1 VSDVT
6 WTPAERDAAVSRVAD
21 VVARLPGTTTEEA
34 HGHVGWRVRGKR
46 FAWLLV
52 DHHGDGRLG
61 LCVKA
66 ERGELEAL
74 TSADPVR
81 YYRPAYLGADGWV
94 GAKLDPASDPDWPEI
109 DALLEQGWR
118 LQAGKRAV
126 AAYDAE
132 RRTEP

>member
-1 VSDVT
+1 
-6 WTPAERDAAVSRVAD
+6 
-21 VVARLPGTTTEEA
+21 
-34 HGHVGWRVRGKR
+34 VRGKR

-52 DHHGDGRLG
+52 DHHGDSRLG
-61 LCVKA
+61 LCIKA

-74 TSADPVR
+74 TGADPVR

-94 GAKLDPASDPDWPEI
+94 GANLDPASNPDWPEI

-132 RRTEP
+132 RAEDA